1 MACGSGASPRKDLHT
16 KTSSVGDTMQMRQKQ
31 LPERQVQ
38 VLFFENFVEFLQ
50 NIFNPRLVESEDL
63 EPRTHD
69 GM

>member
-1 MACGSGASPRKDLHT
+1 
-16 KTSSVGDTMQMRQKQ
+16 MQMRQKQ